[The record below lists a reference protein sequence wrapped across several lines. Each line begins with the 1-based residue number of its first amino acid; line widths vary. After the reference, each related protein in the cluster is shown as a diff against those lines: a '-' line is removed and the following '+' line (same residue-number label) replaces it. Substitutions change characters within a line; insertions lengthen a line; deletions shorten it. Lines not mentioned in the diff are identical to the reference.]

1 MSDSSHW
8 MARAWQSVW
17 GSLHAEPG
25 QEPQRHK
32 SRRITNTT
40 DGLLLLVTE
49 PEGQDFWLQP
59 GETVELRAEVDAESD
74 DFELREEDQEIVV
87 WPSPGMG
94 YISAWLDGQLLACG
108 HRRPTESPLPV
119 PPSRYGTLR

>member
-1 MSDSSHW
+1 MSDSPHW
-8 MARAWQSVW
+8 FARAWQSVW

-25 QEPQRHK
+25 EEPPRQK
-32 SRRITNTT
+32 TRRITNTS

-59 GETVELRAEVDAESD
+59 GETIELRAEVESDSD
-74 DFELREEDQEIVV
+74 DFELREEDQEISV
-87 WPSPGMG
+87 WPSRGMG
-94 YISAWLDGQLLACG
+94 YISTWLDGELLVCG
-108 HRRPTESPLPV
+108 HQRPTEPLLPV